1 MVHQELKNESEAADG
16 AKTSAWKMYLSEVKS
31 YEDQSCSDK
40 EGFRR
45 PLVK

>member
-1 MVHQELKNESEAADG
+1 MEGLEAEAG
-16 AKTSAWKMYLSEVKS
+16 GKTSAWKMYLSEVKT
-31 YEDQSCSDK
+31 YEEQSCTDK